1 MFLRRLFRKKCQDY
15 KYENPFNTDVDFEL
29 LPLRQKVE
37 ILRSLCD
44 FRLDAEDVELALSN
58 LDSDSLRV
66 EPLGHDRSNSAY
78 WYFYGTRLYREDYIS
93 PDKALSPRQT
103 RRARDKRRK
112 KRRIRGEKVVEKEEE
127 EEEENEADHLIADK
141 VHDSRTTVWQVVC
154 FTPQDWSRLVDKFK
168 DSEYD
173 TERKLYHTLSED
185 FLPEIP
191 KLFELKEKQQRRR
204 LLERNTRV
212 QRGQESAEP
221 TEEAIMVR
229 AKMKTKAKAT
239 RRSQTMKNGDSED
252 EAPPPAPPQKKGRQ
266 TNNSLASADGQ
277 IVIHTRDEL
286 EGPPKKGLPKHTSTY
301 VSSYPYTFGIEEE
314 ERRVGMHKVLESL
327 KDHVDAWPFVDPV
340 DEEYA
345 PRYYSVVRKPMDLS
359 TMEEKLEGGSYKNLS
374 QFKKDFRLIVDNC
387 RQYNGSDN
395 EYTEMAVNL
404 KEAFDRAVDRYL
416 ESEPSSDECPSVPAS
431 PNAIPSSPYPARAS
445 SSPSLLS
452 STRKRN
458 KRSKQKSKSNKSEKK
473 SKGRGRDEEE
483 EDEDDED
490 EEEEK
495 EEEEESPRDKRGKKR
510 SKRAKEEEERN
521 EDNNDDDEN
530 GAISESSVIKSKRKK
545 YSEVERLLPKSKKL
559 SAKEEKSEESNKRGK
574 NRQKEQLNKNSK
586 EHRESRRKKEDFEED
601 HEPLINIKSKSKRI
615 EKRGIEDNAGLADR
629 ISRKQKKPEKIVE
642 ESDDERSSDVE
653 ENGKQ
658 TPEKK
663 KNRSKKDKTSP
674 KAPKVDVKHDRKAS
688 KLKEKKSKVKKIED
702 RPKNGEL
709 KKVER
714 EKDTKKEDTA
724 SKKFDSLVSNKDLE
738 SLDSLKDRISER
750 RREDKLKQ
758 ERERAK
764 KSTKIDTEKKKV
776 PSNGNTYHESAKV
789 NLKRA
794 KLKKP
799 VKDDKALL
807 SKDETVEIKKPK
819 LAHVKHG
826 KNREESP
833 AIQALNQ
840 ATEQTLNDINK
851 WLDDAPKLS
860 EFSSGSDSPQTKQPS
875 TSETSSRGK
884 PEPLVRKRPT
894 SVKFLGPNGP
904 PRPKKVQR
912 TIDRLQPGKA
922 KGNLLLKKPLPSGSN
937 STDTSTSQSTTDVDH
952 PSKDNTDEPK
962 LSLGTVLKNSDSIQL
977 MCKSLVS
984 SPNPNLSNEDEEDD
998 RPALATSKV
1007 KEEDKFKE
1015 TKDAALKIDPEQVKS
1030 TQEES
1035 HKPKSATPNLSAWF
1049 KAFGAPKSK
1058 KKEEEVDEPAKKE
1071 EFQEL
1076 PQRQRR
1082 MSAGGSSVSESVSS
1096 FSQESPPGLTIRSPQ
1111 SQPALTPTA
1120 IEQPI
1125 RAGFYQDALSTG
1137 SSPNNSP
1144 YYATPPRYSAQLP
1157 PTPSPQNY
1165 SHPLSPAYPSSAAY
1179 DQNPLYPQ
1187 LPQASH
1193 QVYQKPGTQENPP
1206 EAYPT
1211 YSQNSPQPENYINS
1225 PQQLPTNQKLSP
1237 VYPQPS
1243 PQAPVYPQNS
1253 PQPPPANYSQPSPQ
1267 QPTTPNYSQPSP
1279 QQPTANYS
1287 QPSPQ
1292 NPTYS
1297 QPSPQQQH
1305 SPYSQSSPQP
1315 PPSYSQPSPQG
1326 PNSPYS
1332 QPLPSPKPPP
1342 SYSQVSPQAPSPYS
1356 QPSPQF
1362 AQPSPQP
1369 PANYSQPSPQ
1379 NSTNYSQ
1386 PSPGSRNFAQHSP
1399 QPPSYSQPSPQSL
1412 NYSQTSPQQPP
1423 KYSQPSPQAPNYS
1436 QHSPQQQNPSST
1448 GYSAQLSPQPARIY
1462 PQPSPQPCPLPVRPP
1477 ANYSQPSPRAP
1488 AQSTPQNYQ
1497 KSEEYA
1503 GGSYPQGFKSNH
1515 SPYVPPVS
1523 AAPVE
1528 AERRVEYLKPEEK
1541 LPVQQMETP
1550 RNFTSDP
1557 PLGLNH
1563 QVYQSNQFPPGYGNN
1578 YSSTGDPQRPG
1589 SRLNPQETPQQTQER
1604 HFDPETL
1611 KYQRQ
1616 DQSQLLNFQQNLSG
1630 HDTIYQPAGGFQA
1643 PPYPMPNPSCRPVYP
1658 SPHYYD
1664 ASAKSSSS
1672 SVPSSGASTLAPV
1685 KKRMYNE
1692 PTSDTTRTLPE
1703 QQSRGT
1709 QEQFGYDQMMTLAT
1723 SEPGQN
1729 LVSGQFEGGFGSLDS
1744 VAGNSA
1750 YARLGL
1756 GLVGRSSKDQQQL
1769 LSIPRPSS
1777 KDALSYRQPGPS
1789 DLDLNLLQSLQ
1800 NAAAKTIPPTHS
1812 RRDPPPAPAPTKG
1825 RKSKKKAQAQ
1835 AQQQASIPDQ
1845 QMPGFSQYPGN
1856 PGDPIGLKNS
1866 PAIPPGG
1873 SAFNFATPAGGTNSS
1888 PFYDKDA
1895 SAAAAAFAFLD
1906 EFRNPNSYYSILRQQ
1921 QQGQPQAT
1929 PVTEAGQQANKLNNQ
1944 PPRNYPP
1951 HPFLHSP
1958 QRSAPYG
1965 PPVSAYVSP
1974 HGPNLGVDPAAY
1986 QQYIHSLYALQPPT
2000 HHRPSWL

>member
-1 MFLRRLFRKKCQDY
+1 MFPTFIGILDIQSWWEVPSIAHFCSLFRAAFNLLDFDIEDLEEALLTDGGTEGRLLQELIVRLLEGCLPNESRNDISTFNYQMFLRRLFRKKCQDY

-93 PDKALSPRQT
+93 PNKALSPRQN

-112 KRRIRGEKVVEKEEE
+112 KRRVRGEKVVEKEEE
-127 EEEENEADHLIADK
+127 EENEVDHLISDSL
-141 VHDSRTTVWQVVC
+141 HDSRTTVWQVVC
-154 FTPQDWSRLVDKFK
+154 FTQQDWSRLVDKFK

-212 QRGQESAEP
+212 QRGQEPAEP

-239 RRSQTMKNGDSED
+239 RRTQATKNGDSED

-286 EGPPKKGLPKHTSTY
+286 DGAPKKGVPKHTSTY

-374 QFKKDFRLIVDNC
+374 QFKRDFRLIVDNC

-431 PNAIPSSPYPARAS
+431 PNAVPSSPYPARAS

-458 KRSKQKSKSNKSEKK
+458 KKSKQKSKSNKSEKK

-483 EDEDDED
+483 EDEH
-490 EEEEK
+490 EEEG

-510 SKRAKEEEERN
+510 SKRAREEEERN
-521 EDNNDDDEN
+521 EDNDEDDEN

-574 NRQKEQLNKNSK
+574 NRQKEQVTKNTK

-615 EKRGIEDNAGLADR
+615 EKRGIEDNAGLTDR
-629 ISRKQKKPEKIVE
+629 IRKKQKKPEKIVE
-642 ESDDERSSDVE
+642 ESDDERLSEIE

-663 KNRSKKDKTSP
+663 KNRSKRDKTGQKPP
-674 KAPKVDVKHDRKAS
+674 KIEVKHERKAS
-688 KLKEKKSKVKKIED
+688 KEKDKKSKVKKMEE
-702 RPKNGEL
+702 RPKNGEV
-709 KKVER
+709 KKLEK

-764 KSTKIDTEKKKV
+764 RSAKIDTEKKKV
-776 PSNGNTYHESAKV
+776 PSNGNTYHESGKV

-799 VKDDKALL
+799 VKDDKVLPM
-807 SKDETVEIKKPK
+807 KDETVEIKKPK
-819 LAHVKHG
+819 LTHGKHG

-860 EFSSGSDSPQTKQPS
+860 EFSSGSDSPVTKQPS
-875 TSETSSRGK
+875 TSETSSRGGK

-937 STDTSTSQSTTDVDH
+937 SADTSTSQSTSDVDH
-952 PSKDNTDEPK
+952 PSKDSTDEPK

-984 SPNPNLSNEDEEDD
+984 SPNPNLSNEDDEDD
-998 RPALATSKV
+998 RPAVTTSKKNDDDKS
-1007 KEEDKFKE
+1007 KEM
-1015 TKDAALKIDPEQVKS
+1015 KDVAPKADPEQMKS

-1035 HKPKSATPNLSAWF
+1035 QKPKSATPNLSAWF

-1058 KKEEEVDEPAKKE
+1058 KKEEEIEEPVKKE
-1071 EFQEL
+1071 EFQEI

-1082 MSAGGSSVSESVSS
+1082 LSAGGSSVSESVSS

-1193 QVYQKPGTQENPP
+1193 QVYQKPVTPENPP

-1211 YSQNSPQPENYINS
+1211 YPQNSPQPDNYINS
-1225 PQQLPTNQKLSP
+1225 PQQLPTNQKQSP

-1243 PQAPVYPQNS
+1243 PQALPVYPQNS
-1253 PQPPPANYSQPSPQ
+1253 PQPPPSNYSQPSPQ

-1297 QPSPQQQH
+1297 QPSPQ
-1305 SPYSQSSPQP
+1305 
-1315 PPSYSQPSPQG
+1315 
-1326 PNSPYS
+1326 
-1332 QPLPSPKPPP
+1332 
-1342 SYSQVSPQAPSPYS
+1342 
-1356 QPSPQF
+1356 
-1362 AQPSPQP
+1362 
-1369 PANYSQPSPQ
+1369 
-1379 NSTNYSQ
+1379 
-1386 PSPGSRNFAQHSP
+1386 
-1399 QPPSYSQPSPQSL
+1399 SL
-1412 NYSQTSPQQPP
+1412 NYSQPSPQQPP

-1436 QHSPQQQNPSST
+1436 QHSPQQPNASST
-1448 GYSAQLSPQPARIY
+1448 GYSAQVSPQPARIY

-1477 ANYSQPSPRAP
+1477 ANYSQASPRAP
-1488 AQSTPQNYQ
+1488 AQSTPQTYQ
-1497 KSEEYA
+1497 KPEEYAA

-1557 PLGLNH
+1557 PLGLNPNH
-1563 QVYQSNQFPPGYGNN
+1563 QVYQSNQFPPAYGNN
-1578 YSSTGDPQRPG
+1578 YSATGDPQRPG
-1589 SRLNPQETPQQTQER
+1589 SRLNPQETPQQPQDR

-1616 DQSQLLNFQQNLSG
+1616 DQSQLLSFQQNLPG

-1672 SVPSSGASTLAPV
+1672 SVPSSGASTLTPV

-1692 PTSDTTRTLPE
+1692 PTSDSTRALPE
-1703 QQSRGT
+1703 QQPRGT

-1729 LVSGQFEGGFGSLDS
+1729 LVSGQFESGFGSLDS

-1777 KDALSYRQPGPS
+1777 KDALSYRQPGAS

-1800 NAAAKTIPPTHS
+1800 NAAAKTIPATHS
-1812 RRDPPPAPAPTKG
+1812 RREPAPAPAPTKG

-1835 AQQQASIPDQ
+1835 AQQQATITEQ
-1845 QMPGFSQYPGN
+1845 QMPGFSQYSGN
-1856 PGDPIGLKNS
+1856 PGDPIGLKNA

-1906 EFRNPNSYYSILRQQ
+1906 EFRNPNSYYSILRQ

-1986 QQYIHSLYALQPPT
+1986 QQYIHSLYALQPPSH